1 MANQPK
7 YVTSAKPKV
16 GGSIYSAPIGTALP
30 TDATTALNA
39 AFKCLGYVSDDGVQN
54 SDDRK
59 TTDIKS
65 WGGDIVNSVQTE
77 KTDTFKYTLIE
88 ALNVDVLKEIY
99 GDSNVTGGLD
109 TGITV
114 KSNSIELDEHV
125 IVIEMVLR
133 NNVLKRIVLPSAKVT
148 DVGEIKYKDGDNVGY
163 ETTVTCFP
171 DDNSNTHYEYIV
183 KPKTAVSGG
192 DR

>member
-30 TDATTALNA
+30 TDATTALNT

-77 KTDTFKYTLIE
+77 KQIR
-88 ALNVDVLKEIY
+88 LN
-99 GDSNVTGGLD
+99 T
-109 TGITV
+109 
-114 KSNSIELDEHV
+114 
-125 IVIEMVLR
+125 R
-133 NNVLKRIVLPSAKVT
+133 
-148 DVGEIKYKDGDNVGY
+148 
-163 ETTVTCFP
+163 
-171 DDNSNTHYEYIV
+171 
-183 KPKTAVSGG
+183 
-192 DR
+192 

>member
-1 MANQPK
+1 MANQSK

-59 TTDIKS
+59 TNDIKS

-99 GDSNVTGGLD
+99 GDSNVTGDLD

-114 KSNSIELDEHV
+114 KSNSTELDEHV

-183 KPKTAVSGG
+183 KPKTAVSRG